1 MSIPKITHFIAP
13 EDRTQWHP
21 IWHRCYQSWID
32 QHPDFEIKL
41 WNDKNDLYDLIQT
54 CYPWCFLAFESF
66 PYDIMR
72 INFARFALLHQFG
85 GTYADMDIFCYKNFY
100 SELQNNDAY
109 MIQNLLSN
117 GSESVSMQF
126 PFEICMMSSVK
137 NHGYFNDCMQ
147 NSVEQFNRIGHLF
160 DKPTVDD
167 EWLIISLTDSIAIQS
182 RDIHNTNQISLL
194 SYDKYNNRAPSYDRS
209 FFTKH
214 MRSSAWNRDFTPNK
228 YLVVESLLF
237 TFSDND
243 KSIQAIIDKAKDLG
257 LSYHIVDIDD
267 FDFYYDYSEGNYF
280 RGDSSDK
287 DLKQRIKQLY
297 QYLVN

>member
-1 MSIPKITHFIAP
+1 MTTPKVIHFIAP

-54 CYPWCFLAFESF
+54 YYPWYLSAFESF

-72 INFARFALLHQFG
+72 INFARFAMLHQFG
-85 GTYADMDIFCYKNFY
+85 GIYADMDIFCYNNFY
-100 SELQNNDAY
+100 DQLSNNDLF
-109 MIQNLLSN
+109 MIENALSEISN
-117 GSESVSMQF
+117 IEL
-126 PFEICMMSSVK
+126 PFEICMMCANDHHS
-137 NHGYFNDCMQ
+137 YFIECM
-147 NSVEQFNRIGHLF
+147 NNIIEQFYTIGHLF
-160 DKPTVDD
+160 NVQSVDD
-167 EWLIISLTDSIAIQS
+167 NWLIVTLCDSVAVNSIN
-182 RDIHNTNQISLL
+182 IHNPKEVSLL
-194 SYDKYNNRAPSYDRS
+194 KYDLYNNRMTSYNQS
-209 FFTKH
+209 FYTKH
-214 MRSSAWNRDFTPNK
+214 MRSSAWNRNFTPDK
-228 YLVVESLLF
+228 YLAIKGLLF
-237 TFSDND
+237 SFSNND
-243 KSIQAIIDKAKDLG
+243 SSIQSVIDKAKDLG
-257 LSYHIVDIDD
+257 LLYHIVDIND